1 MEDATNALYFSA
13 ASLWEV
19 AIKSGLGRPDFEVD
33 PVRLGDGLV
42 DNGYIEIPVTGRHA
56 AAVMTLSPHHKD
68 PFDRLLV
75 AQATIEGMRLLTS
88 DRLLVQYGSHVRHV

>member
-1 MEDATNALYFSA
+1 M
-13 ASLWEV
+13 
-19 AIKSGLGRPDFEVD
+19 D